1 MVDMSGDRQSAM
13 RSRSAS
19 KRAEIDQYSL
29 GLAVCSVLLAV
40 PFGLA
45 LDYGHWWLGVPA
57 SLATLLMVGV
67 FARRHIFGAQ
77 PKPLIG
83 QG

>member
-19 KRAEIDQYSL
+19 KGAEIDQYDL
-29 GLAVCSVLLAV
+29 RLAVCSVLLAV

-45 LDYGHWWLGVPA
+45 LDYGHWWLGIP
-57 SLATLLMVGV
+57 SGLAMLLMAGV
-67 FARRHIFGAQ
+67 FAGRHIFKTHPTALNG
-77 PKPLIG
+77 KG
-83 QG
+83 